1 MDVRSASNVG
11 RRWFVLRLW
20 EECIDSME
28 DGSVT
33 KTAILG
39 GGIAGLA
46 TAFALRRS
54 GASHWTLIES
64 SPRWGGKITSA
75 REHGFT
81 IEGGPDSFITTKS
94 SALELCRHLGLE
106 DQLTG
111 SNSGKSATTYI
122 WSGGRLHPMPEGM
135 MLMAPT
141 MIVPFLRTPLISWPG
156 KLRMGMEI
164 FIPRARGDQD
174 ESLAGFVRRRLG
186 NELLN
191 KIAGPL
197 MGGIHAADP
206 ERLSLKSTF
215 PMFLEMEKKHGSLL
229 RGMLKRAK
237 RPVQPGAGPHA
248 VNGGKRPSM
257 FMSLRGGL
265 QQLSDA
271 LIANLPETN
280 LRAGCRALAVS
291 RYADRYKIDL
301 SDGSSLLADDVVF
314 ATPSFVTADLLQ
326 QLDPALAD
334 RLRAIRYVS
343 TATVSLGFRRSQVAH
358 PLQGAGFIVPQSEG
372 RRITACSWSSVK
384 FHHRAPDDC
393 VLLRVFIGGA
403 LAEDLA
409 EQDEDALVKMAREE
423 LQVILGISAT
433 PVIAK
438 AYRWHKAN
446 PQYDVGHADRIA
458 QIEQSLTLLPGLH
471 LAGAAYHGPGIP
483 DCIQSGRDAAQAII
497 VRHSVT
503 QDSARSEASHA
514 VIQS

>member
-1 MDVRSASNVG
+1 MTRTV
-11 RRWFVLRLW
+11 
-20 EECIDSME
+20 
-28 DGSVT
+28 
-33 KTAILG
+33 ILG
-39 GGIAGLA
+39 GGISGLA
-46 TAFALRRS
+46 TAFALQQCGS
-54 GASHWTLIES
+54 TDWTMIES
-64 SPRWGGKITSA
+64 TPRWGGKITSA
-75 REHGFT
+75 RERGFT
-81 IEGGPDSFITTKS
+81 IEGGPDSFITQKP
-94 SALELCRHLGLE
+94 AAVELCKRLGLE

-111 SNSGKSATTYI
+111 SNTGKSATTYI

-135 MLMAPT
+135 MLMAPS
-141 MIVPFLRTPLISWPG
+141 MVLPFLCSRLISWPG

-164 FIPRARGDQD
+164 FVPRARGDED

-215 PMFLEMEKKHGSLL
+215 PIFLEMEKKHGSLVL
-229 RGMLKRAK
+229 GMMKRAK
-237 RPVQPGAGPHA
+237 RPVKPEARPHA
-248 VNGGKRPSM
+248 AHGAKRPPM
-257 FMSLRGGL
+257 FMSLRDGL
-265 QQLSDA
+265 QQLSDTLVAHLPQNA
-271 LIANLPETN
+271 L
-280 LRAGCRALAVS
+280 RVGSRALAVS
-291 RYADRYKIDL
+291 RYADRYRIDL

-326 QLDPALAD
+326 GLDPALAV
-334 RLRAIRYVS
+334 RLHAIRYVS
-343 TATVSLGFRRSQVAH
+343 TATVSLGFRRSEIAY
-358 PLQGAGFIVPQSEG
+358 PLRGAGFIVPQSEG

-384 FHHRAPDDC
+384 FEHRAPEDC

-409 EQDEDALVKMAREE
+409 EQDEDALVKLAREE

-433 PVIAK
+433 PVLAK

-446 PQYDVGHADRIA
+446 PQYDIGHDERVTE
-458 QIEQSLTLLPGLH
+458 IEQSISRHPGLH

-483 DCIQSGRDAAQAII
+483 DCIQSGTKAAQAIAA
-497 VRHSVT
+497 RHAYT
-503 QDSARSEASHA
+503 ASAVKSEASPI

>member
-1 MDVRSASNVG
+1 MTRTV
-11 RRWFVLRLW
+11 
-20 EECIDSME
+20 
-28 DGSVT
+28 
-33 KTAILG
+33 ILG

-46 TAFALRRS
+46 TAFALQECGS
-54 GASHWTLIES
+54 TDWMLIERS
-64 SPRWGGKITSA
+64 LHWGGKITSA
-75 REHGFT
+75 REQGFT
-81 IEGGPDSFITTKS
+81 IEGGPDSFITTKA
-94 SALELCRHLGLE
+94 SATEMCKRLGLG

-111 SNSGKSATTYI
+111 SSTGKSATTYI
-122 WSGGRLHPMPEGM
+122 FSGGRLHSMPEGM

-164 FIPRARGDQD
+164 FVPRARGDQD

-197 MGGIHAADP
+197 MGGIYAADP
-206 ERLSLKSTF
+206 ERMSLKSTF
-215 PMFLEMEKKHGSLL
+215 PIFLEMEQKHGSLV
-229 RGMLKRAK
+229 RGMMKRAK
-237 RPVQPGAGPHA
+237 RPANHKTGPHA
-248 VNGGKRPSM
+248 SHGAKRPSM

-271 LIANLPETN
+271 LVASLPETN
-280 LRAGCRALAVS
+280 LRAGCSAQSVS
-291 RYADRYKIDL
+291 RYTDRYNIDL
-301 SDGSSLLADDVVF
+301 NDGSSLLADDVVF

-326 QLDPALAD
+326 QLDPTLAD

-343 TATVSLGFRRSQVAH
+343 TATVSLGFRRSEIAH

-384 FHHRAPDDC
+384 FEHRAPEDC

-409 EQDEDALVKMAREE
+409 EQDEDALIKLAREE
-423 LQVILGISAT
+423 LQVIMGIDAT
-433 PVIAK
+433 PAVAK

-446 PQYDVGHADRIA
+446 PQYDLGHGERVAE
-458 QIEQSLTLLPGLH
+458 IERSISRLSGLH

-483 DCIQSGRDAAQAII
+483 DCIQSGTKAAQAIAA
-497 VRHSVT
+497 RHARAE
-503 QDSARSEASHA
+503 SAMRSEPSP
-514 VIQS
+514 VGIQS

>member
-1 MDVRSASNVG
+1 MKRTV
-11 RRWFVLRLW
+11 
-20 EECIDSME
+20 
-28 DGSVT
+28 
-33 KTAILG
+33 ILG

-46 TAFALRRS
+46 TAFALQECGS
-54 GASHWTLIES
+54 TEWTLIES

-75 REHGFT
+75 REQGFT
-81 IEGGPDSFITTKS
+81 IEGGPDSFITTKP
-94 SALELCRHLGLE
+94 AAVELCKRLGLK

-111 SNSGKSATTYI
+111 SNTGKSATTYI

-141 MIVPFLRTPLISWPG
+141 MILPFLYSRLISWPG

-164 FIPRARGDQD
+164 FVPRARGDED

-215 PMFLEMEKKHGSLL
+215 PIFLEMEKKHGSLV
-229 RGMLKRAK
+229 RGMMKRAK
-237 RPVQPGAGPHA
+237 RPGKSKAGHHAAHGA
-248 VNGGKRPSM
+248 KRPPM

-265 QQLSDA
+265 QQLSEA
-271 LIANLPETN
+271 LVANLPETN
-280 LRAGCRALAVS
+280 LQAGCRALAVN
-291 RYADRYKIDL
+291 RYADRYRIDL

-326 QLDPALAD
+326 ELDPALAE

-343 TATVSLGFRRSQVAH
+343 TATVSLGFRRSEVAH

-384 FHHRAPDDC
+384 FEHRAPDDC

-403 LAEDLA
+403 LAEDIA
-409 EQDEDALVKMAREE
+409 EQDEDALVKLAREE
-423 LQVILGISAT
+423 LQVILGIDAN
-433 PVIAK
+433 PVVAK
-438 AYRWHKAN
+438 AYRWNKAN
-446 PQYDVGHADRIA
+446 PQYDIGHGERIA
-458 QIEQSLTLLPGLH
+458 EIEQSISCIAGLH

-483 DCIQSGRDAAQAII
+483 DCIQSGREAAHAIAA
-497 VRHSVT
+497 RHERAK
-503 QDSARSEASHA
+503 SAGRSEPSS
-514 VIQS
+514 VSIQQ

>member
-1 MDVRSASNVG
+1 M
-11 RRWFVLRLW
+11 W
-20 EECIDSME
+20 
-28 DGSVT
+28 DGPMTKSV
-33 KTAILG
+33 ILG
-39 GGIAGLA
+39 GGISGLA
-46 TAFALRRS
+46 TALALQEC
-54 GASHWTLIES
+54 GWTEWMLIES
-64 SPRWGGKITSA
+64 SARWGGKITSA
-75 REHGFT
+75 RERGFT

-94 SALELCRHLGLE
+94 AAVELCKRLGLE

-122 WSGGRLHPMPEGM
+122 WSGGRLHAMPEGM

-141 MIVPFLRTPLISWPG
+141 MILPFLRTPLISWPG

-164 FIPRARGDQD
+164 FVPRARGDED

-215 PMFLEMEKKHGSLL
+215 PIFLEMEKKHGSLV
-229 RGMLKRAK
+229 RGMMKRAK
-237 RPVQPGAGPHA
+237 RTGKPEARAHAAHGA
-248 VNGGKRPSM
+248 KRPPM

-265 QQLSDA
+265 QQLSDT
-271 LIANLPETN
+271 LVANLPETN
-280 LRAGCRALAVS
+280 LQAGSRALSVS
-291 RYADRYKIDL
+291 RHASRYRIDL
-301 SDGSSLLADDVVF
+301 SDGSSLLTDDVVF

-326 QLDPALAD
+326 ELDPALAA

-343 TATVSLGFRRSQVAH
+343 TATVSLGFRRSEVAH

-384 FHHRAPDDC
+384 FEHRAPEDC

-403 LAEDLA
+403 LAEELA
-409 EQDEDALVKMAREE
+409 EQDEDALVKLAREE
-423 LQVILGISAT
+423 LQVILGIDAT
-433 PVIAK
+433 PVVAK

-446 PQYDVGHADRIA
+446 PQYDIGHGERIA
-458 QIEQSLTLLPGLH
+458 EIEQSLFRHPGLH

-483 DCIQSGRDAAQAII
+483 DCIQSGKEAAEAIAA
-497 VRHSVT
+497 RHAHAE
-503 QDSARSEASHA
+503 SAVRSEPSPV